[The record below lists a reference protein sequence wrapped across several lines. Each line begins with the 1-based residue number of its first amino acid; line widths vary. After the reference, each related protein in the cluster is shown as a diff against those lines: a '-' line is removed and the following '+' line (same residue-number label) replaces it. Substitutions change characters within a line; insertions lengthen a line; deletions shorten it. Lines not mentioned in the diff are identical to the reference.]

1 MADLPQARAA
11 KEHLR
16 AHLGDRDGVVGVG
29 IVHVGHGY
37 CLKVN
42 VSTPDAAAQ
51 VPSDVDGVEV
61 RTAVVGRISAQA

>member
-16 AHLGDRDGVVGVG
+16 ARLREHDGVVGVG
-29 IVHVGHGY
+29 IVRTGDGY

-42 VSTPDAAAQ
+42 VPSSELADQ
-51 VPSDVDGVEV
+51 VPHDVDGVEV
-61 RTAVVGRISAQA
+61 RTTVVGRITAQA